1 MKKLISIVFL
11 GFLFFLCSCDNNQTF
26 NVKFIGLDD
35 AIILEQTYQKNE
47 KLIYPQP
54 TEVKGYTFIGWDQD
68 IEKVTDNLMIKAVY
82 EKKVYTVEFKTQFGE
97 VIQSKEVYY
106 HDMITYPNPPS
117 LEGYHFMKWDQDI
130 QYVCENVTIIAL
142 YQEVTHMISFQ
153 TQFGDLIAI
162 KKVVHDE
169 KIIYPE
175 APVIEGYTFI
185 GWDYDIAYA
194 KSDFIITAKYE
205 KKVYH
210 VTFQT
215 QFGEVI
221 DEKEYAY
228 LDVIIYPNPLVIEGY
243 NFVSWSSNE
252 EYATKNIEIIAY
264 YNIKQFS
271 VTFIGF
277 DENIIGKITVNYM
290 SPFVYPEAPIIEG
303 YTFVGWNQNVI
314 GVKQDTTIV
323 AIYEKNN
330 IDVEV
335 VHPVFSNIEHVL
347 LLDGII
353 ENRSNEQI
361 QNLFVDIDDERV
373 NYELDTN
380 NSFSLSISTS
390 FEKSSIIDI
399 IFYIEL
405 NNGEIIKI
413 YEEEYLMYIEIKTS
427 NYTSYVNDFSLN
439 DPLDI
444 TEILEGFNLQ
454 ENHIITIDNIIY
466 GGYRGTNEL
475 HAYDSSNYRKCNS
488 YGHEI
493 AIDQDGF
500 VVESN
505 TLVDLPANGMILSGH
520 GTASTLL
527 QKNIQIGDY
536 MVYNQMEKKVY
547 VYRSAVIN
555 SLISLRES
563 IFLAKEKLIK
573 AYNTLLALDYQTLFS
588 IYNQVLD
595 DFATILVQYDDQ
607 MVTQIKNNLAKL
619 HFGVIETK
627 FLEVKAFWHYPMRAT
642 GYPENNK
649 NEVCLFL
656 NQVKAMGFN
665 TIYINTN
672 FNGGTIYPSKYL
684 TQLKANHFVYDGY
697 NDYLEC
703 FISEA
708 HNRNLRVVAWSNT
721 FVCGD
726 GYLPNHSPSKHV
738 SLDYQGKNNSGNIY
752 FYDITNPE
760 VQELLVNVYQELATN
775 YDLDGIEYDFVRY
788 PASNLYTF
796 SGNITDSSLIDD
808 FGYTESAMRLFKENY
823 QVEGN
828 IKDLILT
835 SDEIRDKWQTF
846 KVDNVTNMVKMMSQA
861 IKEANPNMMIS
872 AAVMSSLSGAIQTYA
887 QDFGTWIKEGYVDN
901 LDPMIY
907 SGSNAY
913 VLSRM
918 ESFIET
924 VNGDA
929 NIVIGISPDN
939 SGGNVITISE
949 QIELISKYV
958 QIGFNEFS
966 CKNIFSSEEIMSGFM
981 MLEREYNA
989 TIYDDS
995 HTIRK
1000 KYAQSMLD
1008 RITNYYQYTSIMSNS
1023 KELIKLYNLLY
1034 SDLIDI
1040 SLVKT
1045 ELNKIT
1051 NETIKNKLILEVEY
1065 IEMILEGK

>member
-54 TEVKGYTFIGWDQD
+54 TEVKGYTFIGWNQD

-162 KKVVHDE
+162 KNVVHDE

-380 NSFSLSISTS
+380 NSFSP
-390 FEKSSIIDI
+390 
-399 IFYIEL
+399 FY
-405 NNGEIIKI
+405 
-413 YEEEYLMYIEIKTS
+413 
-427 NYTSYVNDFSLN
+427 F
-439 DPLDI
+439 
-444 TEILEGFNLQ
+444 
-454 ENHIITIDNIIY
+454 NII
-466 GGYRGTNEL
+466 
-475 HAYDSSNYRKCNS
+475 
-488 YGHEI
+488 
-493 AIDQDGF
+493 
-500 VVESN
+500 
-505 TLVDLPANGMILSGH
+505 
-520 GTASTLL
+520 
-527 QKNIQIGDY
+527 
-536 MVYNQMEKKVY
+536 
-547 VYRSAVIN
+547 
-555 SLISLRES
+555 
-563 IFLAKEKLIK
+563 
-573 AYNTLLALDYQTLFS
+573 
-588 IYNQVLD
+588 
-595 DFATILVQYDDQ
+595 
-607 MVTQIKNNLAKL
+607 
-619 HFGVIETK
+619 
-627 FLEVKAFWHYPMRAT
+627 
-642 GYPENNK
+642 
-649 NEVCLFL
+649 
-656 NQVKAMGFN
+656 
-665 TIYINTN
+665 
-672 FNGGTIYPSKYL
+672 
-684 TQLKANHFVYDGY
+684 
-697 NDYLEC
+697 
-703 FISEA
+703 
-708 HNRNLRVVAWSNT
+708 
-721 FVCGD
+721 
-726 GYLPNHSPSKHV
+726 
-738 SLDYQGKNNSGNIY
+738 
-752 FYDITNPE
+752 
-760 VQELLVNVYQELATN
+760 
-775 YDLDGIEYDFVRY
+775 
-788 PASNLYTF
+788 
-796 SGNITDSSLIDD
+796 
-808 FGYTESAMRLFKENY
+808 
-823 QVEGN
+823 
-828 IKDLILT
+828 
-835 SDEIRDKWQTF
+835 
-846 KVDNVTNMVKMMSQA
+846 
-861 IKEANPNMMIS
+861 
-872 AAVMSSLSGAIQTYA
+872 
-887 QDFGTWIKEGYVDN
+887 
-901 LDPMIY
+901 
-907 SGSNAY
+907 
-913 VLSRM
+913 
-918 ESFIET
+918 
-924 VNGDA
+924 
-929 NIVIGISPDN
+929 
-939 SGGNVITISE
+939 
-949 QIELISKYV
+949 
-958 QIGFNEFS
+958 
-966 CKNIFSSEEIMSGFM
+966 
-981 MLEREYNA
+981 
-989 TIYDDS
+989 
-995 HTIRK
+995 
-1000 KYAQSMLD
+1000 
-1008 RITNYYQYTSIMSNS
+1008 
-1023 KELIKLYNLLY
+1023 
-1034 SDLIDI
+1034 
-1040 SLVKT
+1040 
-1045 ELNKIT
+1045 
-1051 NETIKNKLILEVEY
+1051 
-1065 IEMILEGK
+1065 

>member
-500 VVESN
+500 V
-505 TLVDLPANGMILSGH
+505 
-520 GTASTLL
+520 
-527 QKNIQIGDY
+527 
-536 MVYNQMEKKVY
+536 
-547 VYRSAVIN
+547 
-555 SLISLRES
+555 
-563 IFLAKEKLIK
+563 F
-573 AYNTLLALDYQTLFS
+573 
-588 IYNQVLD
+588 
-595 DFATILVQYDDQ
+595 
-607 MVTQIKNNLAKL
+607 
-619 HFGVIETK
+619 
-627 FLEVKAFWHYPMRAT
+627 
-642 GYPENNK
+642 
-649 NEVCLFL
+649 
-656 NQVKAMGFN
+656 
-665 TIYINTN
+665 
-672 FNGGTIYPSKYL
+672 
-684 TQLKANHFVYDGY
+684 
-697 NDYLEC
+697 
-703 FISEA
+703 
-708 HNRNLRVVAWSNT
+708 
-721 FVCGD
+721 
-726 GYLPNHSPSKHV
+726 
-738 SLDYQGKNNSGNIY
+738 
-752 FYDITNPE
+752 
-760 VQELLVNVYQELATN
+760 
-775 YDLDGIEYDFVRY
+775 
-788 PASNLYTF
+788 
-796 SGNITDSSLIDD
+796 
-808 FGYTESAMRLFKENY
+808 
-823 QVEGN
+823 
-828 IKDLILT
+828 
-835 SDEIRDKWQTF
+835 
-846 KVDNVTNMVKMMSQA
+846 
-861 IKEANPNMMIS
+861 
-872 AAVMSSLSGAIQTYA
+872 
-887 QDFGTWIKEGYVDN
+887 
-901 LDPMIY
+901 
-907 SGSNAY
+907 
-913 VLSRM
+913 
-918 ESFIET
+918 
-924 VNGDA
+924 
-929 NIVIGISPDN
+929 
-939 SGGNVITISE
+939 
-949 QIELISKYV
+949 
-958 QIGFNEFS
+958 
-966 CKNIFSSEEIMSGFM
+966 
-981 MLEREYNA
+981 
-989 TIYDDS
+989 
-995 HTIRK
+995 
-1000 KYAQSMLD
+1000 
-1008 RITNYYQYTSIMSNS
+1008 
-1023 KELIKLYNLLY
+1023 
-1034 SDLIDI
+1034 
-1040 SLVKT
+1040 
-1045 ELNKIT
+1045 
-1051 NETIKNKLILEVEY
+1051 
-1065 IEMILEGK
+1065 